1 MSRILFKKNSEG
13 KPRENPGKIRGKNN
27 YTMAVSPTAKG
38 PGSIPGQGTKI
49 PQDKQWGG
57 KKITRQAKRQ
67 KVQFEETEPASEP
80 NTDMAEMLE

>member
-1 MSRILFKKNSEG
+1 MYAFYLKAEIFFPTLQFQIFISFKNAWLLL
-13 KPRENPGKIRGKNN
+13 
-27 YTMAVSPTAKG
+27 T
-38 PGSIPGQGTKI
+38 
-49 PQDKQWGG
+49 QDKQWGG